1 MKILLF
7 GDWRENAG
15 PANVNKSLIQH
26 ADADMLYIKSA
37 AGIRRTLEV
46 FYKLLVSDVV
56 VFSAYGGLKFFKIAK
71 RLGKKVAILKHGDL
85 KFEGEINHQFVPA
98 NQIADDRMR
107 QDEADAIICASEKY
121 SEWVAEHYPQ
131 YKDKLTWVNNG
142 VDIEPRP
149 KRNKNK
155 NVIAIGGG
163 NRAIKNNI
171 NVCKAIEKL
180 NAQGANIT
188 VESFGAVYPQNPS
201 LDTQFPFVK
210 VMGQMDREAYLE
222 ELDKVSLYVDAAYC
236 ESFGIS
242 PIEALICNCSLL
254 ISTHVGA
261 LSVFK
266 ETNMELV
273 KDCDDVEEIAQKISK
288 LLDKGNAS
296 ELLNAV
302 DYEKSSGDYAYKRLK
317 WICRGLKDGKILK

>member
-1 MKILLF
+1 MKMLLF
-7 GDWRENAG
+7 GDWRDNAG

-26 ADADMLYIKSA
+26 ADDDMLYIKSA
-37 AGIRRTLEV
+37 RGIKRVIEV

-85 KFEGEINHQFVPA
+85 KLEGEINHQFVPA
-98 NQIADDRMR
+98 NQIADDMMR
-107 QDEADAIICASEKY
+107 QDESDAIICVSEKY

-131 YKDKLTWVNNG
+131 YKHKLTWVNNG
-142 VDIEPRP
+142 VDIKPRP
-149 KRNKNK
+149 KKNKYK

-180 NAQGANIT
+180 NAQGANIM
-188 VESFGAVYPQNPS
+188 VESFGFIYPQNPS

-210 VMGQMDREAYLE
+210 VMGQMDREAYLS
-222 ELDKVSLYVDAAYC
+222 ELDKVPLYVDAAYC
-236 ESFGIS
+236 EPFGIS
-242 PIEALICNCSLL
+242 PIDALICNCSLL

-261 LSVFK
+261 ISVFK

-273 KDCDDVEEIAQKISK
+273 KDCDDVDEIAQKISE